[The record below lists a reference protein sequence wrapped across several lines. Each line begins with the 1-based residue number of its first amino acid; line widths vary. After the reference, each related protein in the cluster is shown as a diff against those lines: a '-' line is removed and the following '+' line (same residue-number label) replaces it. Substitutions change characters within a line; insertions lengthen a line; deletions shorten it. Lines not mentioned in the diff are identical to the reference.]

1 MGFQMESKAINQ
13 LKMGLQTSIETVKQF
28 KKSRLLLLAVA
39 CVVEVLSLVLPCNSL
54 ASLAMLSCVILSGY
68 LLFDSRGNWILVIV
82 YAFLAYSCYSIL
94 CAVYLQVIS
103 PSPYQMFANSPIAW
117 TGSSIMLAFII
128 CLGFTTPA
136 SRSGVMVRAVASHE
150 RNLIIVVICAAL
162 LLYFGLT
169 GLSDGGSERAAIN
182 STLYEYSIVFLIVG
196 LYYSADDKYALS
208 LFVVLIAFRAYI
220 DFSTGNRVT
229 ALEMM
234 TVFFLMRLAYR
245 ARWKYVLPLAF
256 VLFVALMSV
265 GALRG
270 GDFSISEVSSYF
282 SETVRQDAFAWDGGY
297 AAYHASLCVLSYER
311 LLDPLA
317 RLLAFPGYLLSIS
330 INFLSSNIM
339 YDPVALARTEYWHMG
354 GCYFPF
360 HFHFY
365 LGMFGVVVASLLVG
379 LALRYFSQG
388 KIWSESA
395 RPEITLVATWVG
407 ATAFR
412 WIQYSPIQLLR
423 GVAVVAIV
431 AIFARY
437 LHTTLRRFLMRDDV
451 IG

>member
-1 MGFQMESKAINQ
+1 MGFHMESKVINQ
-13 LKMGLQTSIETVKQF
+13 LKLGLQASIKAI
-28 KKSRLLLLAVA
+28 KRLSRGRFALLVAA
-39 CVVEVLSLVLPCNSL
+39 CVIEVLSLAFPCNPL
-54 ASLAMLSCVILSGY
+54 ATLAMFACVILSGY
-68 LLFDSRGNWILVIV
+68 LLFESRRNWILVIV
-82 YAFLAYSCYSIL
+82 YAFLAYSCYSVL
-94 CAVYLQVIS
+94 CAVYLQIIS
-103 PSPYQMFANSPIAW
+103 SSPYQMFANSPIAW

-128 CLGFTTPA
+128 SLGFTTPA
-136 SRSGVMVRAVASHE
+136 SQSGVMKRAVASRE
-150 RNLIIVVICAAL
+150 RNLIIVILCAVL

-169 GLSDGGSERAAIN
+169 GLSDSGSARAAIN

-196 LYYSADDKYALS
+196 LYYAADDKFALS
-208 LFVVLIAFRAYI
+208 LFILLIAFRAYV

-229 ALEMM
+229 ALEMV

-256 VLFVALMSV
+256 VLFIALMSV

-270 GDFSISEVSSYF
+270 GDFSISEVTSYL
-282 SETVRQDAFAWDGGY
+282 SETARQDAFAWDGGY
-297 AAYHASLCVLSYER
+297 AAYHTSLCVLSYER
-311 LLDPLA
+311 LLDPVT
-317 RLLAFPGYLLSIS
+317 RLLAFPGYMLSIS

-339 YDPVALARTEYWHMG
+339 HDPVALARTEYWHMG

-365 LGMFGVVVASLLVG
+365 LGMFGVIISSLLVG

-388 KIWSESA
+388 KIWSEGA
-395 RPEITLVATWVG
+395 RSEITLVAIWVG

-431 AIFARY
+431 AIAAR
-437 LHTTLRRFLMRDDV
+437 LFHVTLQKFLMRSEAAD
-451 IG
+451 